1 MIAVAMM
8 SIVIVITNMIVDA
21 VADAM
26 KIVIVDVKKDMNAHV
41 VEIAIAE
48 MTAIVEMI
56 AIAVMIVTV
65 ATMITNVADT
75 AMMKNMNVIA
85 IMSKREEEVNE
96 DNR

>member
-1 MIAVAMM
+1 
-8 SIVIVITNMIVDA
+8 
-21 VADAM
+21 M
-26 KIVIVDVKKDMNAHV
+26 KIVIADAKKDMNAHV
-41 VEIAIAE
+41 VEIAIVE

-65 ATMITNVADT
+65 ATMIMNVADT
-75 AMMKNMNVIA
+75 AMMKSMNVIA